1 MNAVIYEAE
10 YDGLNRRLDTI
21 DRTLAWL
28 EAKGRRWSGAAR
40 RLAAEKTDLLRRQLQ
55 IEDLTGYDDLD

>member
-10 YDGLNRRLDTI
+10 YDCLNRRLDTI

-28 EAKGRRWSGAAR
+28 ETKGRRWSGAAK
-40 RLAAEKTDLLRRQLQ
+40 RLAAEKTDLMRRQLA
-55 IEDLTGYDDLD
+55 IEDLTGYDELD

>member
-1 MNAVIYEAE
+1 MNAIIYEAE
-10 YDGLNRRLDTI
+10 YDSLNRRFDTI

-28 EAKGRRWSGAAR
+28 DTKGRRWSRAAH

>member
-28 EAKGRRWSGAAR
+28 DIKGRRWSRAAR
-40 RLAAEKTDLLRRQLQ
+40 ALTAEKTDLMRRQLA

>member
-10 YDGLNRRLDTI
+10 YDGLNQRLDTI

-28 EAKGRRWSGAAR
+28 DAKGRRWSRAAR
-40 RLAAEKTDLLRRQLQ
+40 ALAAEKTDLLRRQLA
-55 IEDLTGYDDLD
+55 IDDLTAYDDLN

>member
-1 MNAVIYEAE
+1 MNAVIYREE

-28 EAKGRRWSGAAR
+28 DAKGRSWSRRAR
-40 RLAAEKTDLLRRQLQ
+40 NLAREKADLIRRQLQ
-55 IEDLTGYDDLD
+55 IEDLTAYDDLD

>member
-10 YDGLNRRLDTI
+10 YDSLNRRLDTI

-28 EAKGRRWSGAAR
+28 ETKGCRWSGAAR
-40 RLAAEKTDLLRRQLQ
+40 RLAAEKTDLMRRQLA
-55 IEDLTGYDDLD
+55 IEDLTGYDDID